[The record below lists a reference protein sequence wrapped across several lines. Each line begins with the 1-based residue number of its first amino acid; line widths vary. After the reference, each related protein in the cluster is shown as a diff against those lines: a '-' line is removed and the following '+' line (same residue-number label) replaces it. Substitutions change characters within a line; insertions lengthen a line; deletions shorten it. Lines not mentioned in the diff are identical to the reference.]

1 MDTRG
6 WLDGKKDGH
15 CERAMVS
22 RRIFDAGRATKE
34 RVHISLKERMHVSV
48 KKRMRV
54 SFKKLALAAMLV
66 VAGGGVAFAQTDFNE
81 STIPPSAPPSRI
93 VRPPAASLPSE
104 ARDEDQSGQP
114 ATPAVVK
121 PNHPANIIP
130 YTIRQGDTLG
140 SIAQMFGVTVDEL
153 AHANRLHPDDELMVD
168 EVLKV
173 PHPFTTEVETL
184 KSQVETLS
192 AQEQTAQQKSD
203 SAEEKIKSLQAQV
216 QELTGDNQDLQSGVK
231 VLPWWRATAV
241 SVAIL
246 AIIIFGAMVV
256 TLFEWWRMRRKFVA
270 LAEMTD
276 ALSRLDYKYKAM
288 IAKAELRLQQLYGR
302 RRGGITE
309 GQPRPKMPEEVEIER
324 LNEELKN
331 ILELHL
337 QRMGARLPGSR
348 RRKGWRELLTGSDVN
363 SAVEARSYRR

>member
-1 MDTRG
+1 MNARRG
-6 WLDGKKDGH
+6 L
-15 CERAMVS
+15 RS
-22 RRIFDAGRATKE
+22 Y
-34 RVHISLKERMHVSV
+34 
-48 KKRMRV
+48 
-54 SFKKLALAAMLV
+54 KLAIAVAII
-66 VAGGGVAFAQTDFNE
+66 VAGCGSAFAQTDFNE

-93 VRPPAASLPSE
+93 VRPPGASLPS
-104 ARDEDQSGQP
+104 DENQS
-114 ATPAVVK
+114 ATSATSVK

-140 SIAQMFGVTVDEL
+140 SIAQMFGVSVDEL

-203 SAEEKIKSLQAQV
+203 SAEEKIKALQAQV
-216 QELTGDNQDLQSGVK
+216 QELTGNNQELQSGVS
-231 VLPWWRATAV
+231 VLPWWRASAV
-241 SVAIL
+241 SLAVVAI
-246 AIIIFGAMVV
+246 IMFGAMVV

-331 ILELHL
+331 ILEHHL
-337 QRMGARLPGSR
+337 NRMGARLPGAP
-348 RRKGWRELLTGSDVN
+348 RRKGWRELFTGSDVN

>member
-1 MDTRG
+1 
-6 WLDGKKDGH
+6 
-15 CERAMVS
+15 
-22 RRIFDAGRATKE
+22 
-34 RVHISLKERMHVSV
+34 
-48 KKRMRV
+48 MRV